1 MLSRLKGG
9 LHKFLSGAANIVA
22 PNSETNVA
30 TPANDLTIEDLIR
43 YPPETKGIPV
53 IELEKIV
60 ASQVEIFRLMHR
72 DSGLPDPFE
81 QNQEEALKPRPAKKA
96 GGKKTHELNFDTLFR
111 QVAVNYIKY
120 VHLLPASENHHH
132 CDVGGLV
139 RHSLEVALNSLR
151 KAQHQVLPAIGH
163 LDEEQARKPR
173 WQYAAWLCGLLHDAG
188 KVLYDMRVYDVDTGN
203 DWNPYLSDL
212 ITWAHEN
219 GVSRYR
225 VVWRPEHRHKKH
237 ENLSVTV
244 LEWVLTP
251 EAKAYL
257 MDNSDDLP
265 IAINHA
271 LAHYGSSYG
280 YLQGCL
286 READSAST
294 EKDIQTQ
301 WHEMIGKRRYP
312 LESALVNAMR
322 RLRDNWLVNQP
333 KGHVWIIGQDVYLSW
348 PKTIQLIV
356 QRLQEDK
363 VDVPV
368 NPSRILEI
376 LEERNLVR
384 RLDDSVTYSM
394 FTPSGIEGVTG
405 AERVICLAWPGL
417 LYETMPI
424 PRSVPGVLRLNNEG
438 KSLEYKADGSVIEIE
453 PESTS
458 EEKPDEGVSNSGRQ
472 ATTELKQL
480 GEAKATPGEK
490 PDAKAKTRPKPQPKP
505 KAKQQQKP
513 KAKPGTKK
521 QVKGGKGEEQEIA
534 MPVIPKASDRPV
546 PKPNSKGLS
555 FANQGDQK
563 PAITSKPESNAAPS
577 DPQPAQQQPE
587 PPLVDDE
594 LQVPDYLMTDDCDFI
609 EPDFDSSL
617 EEPAFL
623 SAPDYVGESGGTQD
637 EKPVDTNEQVI
648 HEQRAT
654 VVPIERKVEPTQAV
668 RLKRNQS
675 KKQPTSTGGNGIG
688 SMLRQ
693 KKAAMQSS
701 TKMEQ
706 KGWLGQ
712 KKNGRSQGDA
722 FLIDLAKAVANGEL
736 GIEQGKGVFLV
747 GGQLHLDSKAVCGFL
762 GVDAGEVAT
771 SLKNDRLLDYDKL
784 KPNLLVQRK
793 NFGGKQVMAMS
804 LTKQVSS
811 QLCAELGITATDV
824 NYQPE
829 KPTNKQVPKAGKA
842 LTPDIGAGK
851 AKPDSVAATMAKAE
865 PTEMV
870 LSSVPSIAGEDDVTM
885 FLTFLS
891 KKALTVECDYIQKTP
906 DGKCWGVFVQGAIK
920 AFMEEE
926 RKGANRNQL
935 SKELTLL
942 AVGVEEMTTP
952 VGKKKTKHLL
962 IQQAVIG

>member
-1 MLSRLKGG
+1 MFSQLKGA
-9 LHKFLSGAANIVA
+9 LHKVLCGAANVVA
-22 PNSETNVA
+22 PNSQTKVA
-30 TPANDLTIEDLIR
+30 TPVNDLTIEDLIR

-53 IELEKIV
+53 IALEKIV
-60 ASQVEIFRLMHR
+60 ASQVEILRLMHR
-72 DSGLPDPFE
+72 DSGLPDPYE
-81 QNQEEALKPRPAKKA
+81 QNQEEALKPRAVNKAVAKK
-96 GGKKTHELNFDTLFR
+96 KPELNFDTLFR
-111 QVAVNYIKY
+111 QVVVNYIKY

-132 CDVGGLV
+132 CDVGGLA

-173 WQYAAWLCGLLHDAG
+173 WQYAAWVCGLLHDAG

-212 ITWAHEN
+212 ITWAQEN

-257 MDNSDDLP
+257 MDNTDELP

-271 LAHYGSSYG
+271 LAHYGSSDG

-322 RLRDNWLVNQP
+322 RLRDNWQVNQP

-417 LYETMPI
+417 LYETMPV
-424 PRSVPGVLRLNNEG
+424 PRSVPGVLRLNNDG
-438 KSLEYKADGSVIEIE
+438 KSLEYKADGSVLEIE
-453 PESTS
+453 PDCTGEKKT
-458 EEKPDEGVSNSGRQ
+458 EEGSSNSGRQ
-472 ATTELKQL
+472 ATTEFKQL
-480 GEAKATPGEK
+480 GEAKAEIG
-490 PDAKAKTRPKPQPKP
+490 DQNGAKAKQKP
-505 KAKQQQKP
+505 KSQSKSKPQQKP
-513 KAKPGTKK
+513 KVKSASKK
-521 QVKGGKGEEQEIA
+521 QVKDGKREEQEIA
-534 MPVIPKASDRPV
+534 MPVIPKASERPV
-546 PKPNSKGLS
+546 PKANSKGLI
-555 FANQGDQK
+555 FANQGEQK
-563 PAITSKPESNAAPS
+563 TVITSKPEINAGPIDS
-577 DPQPAQQQPE
+577 QHVRPE
-587 PPLVDDE
+587 LGTPEADADD
-594 LQVPDYLMTDDCDFI
+594 LQVPEYLTMDDSNFI
-609 EPDFDSSL
+609 EPDCESEL
-617 EEPAFL
+617 QEPSFL
-623 SAPDYVGESGGTQD
+623 SAPDYVEKSDKPQSEAPIHANESLAQETPVESD
-637 EKPVDTNEQVI
+637 EVKKDTTLTASPQ
-648 HEQRAT
+648 
-654 VVPIERKVEPTQAV
+654 
-668 RLKRNQS
+668 RNQS
-675 KKQPTSTGGNGIG
+675 KRQTASSGGVGIG
-688 SMLRQ
+688 NMLRQ
-693 KKAAMQSS
+693 KKASMRSPVNL
-701 TKMEQ
+701 EP

-712 KKNGRSQGDA
+712 KKSGRSKGDV
-722 FLIDLAKAVANGEL
+722 FLIDLAKAMANGEL
-736 GIEQGKGVFLV
+736 GIEKGKGVFLV
-747 GGQLHLDSKAVCGFL
+747 AGQLYLDSKAVCGLL
-762 GVDAGEVAT
+762 GCDAGETAT

-793 NFGGKQVMAMS
+793 NFGGKQVMAMC
-804 LTKQVSS
+804 LTKKVSS

-824 NYQPE
+824 NYEPE
-829 KPTNKQVPKAGKA
+829 KAEPKEGRAF
-842 LTPDIGAGK
+842 TPEHRSGVS
-851 AKPDSVAATMAKAE
+851 KPDSVPE
-865 PTEMV
+865 PTKEE
-870 LSSVPSIAGEDDVTM
+870 SNKTDSQSVPGNSSEDDVAM
-885 FLTFLS
+885 FIAFLS
-891 KKALTVECDYIQKTP
+891 KKALSGECDFIQKAP
-906 DGKCWGVFVQGAIK
+906 DGKTWGVFVQGAIK

-935 SKELTLL
+935 SKELTML

-952 VGKKKTKHLL
+952 LGKKKTKHLL

>member
-9 LHKFLSGAANIVA
+9 LHKFLSGTANVVA
-22 PNSETNVA
+22 PNSETKVA

-53 IELEKIV
+53 IDLEKIV

-96 GGKKTHELNFDTLFR
+96 GGKKTPELNFDTLFR

-120 VHLLPASENHHH
+120 IHLLPASENHHH

-163 LDEEQARKPR
+163 LDEEQMRKPR

-244 LEWVLTP
+244 VEWVLTP

-271 LAHYGSSYG
+271 LTHYGSSAG

-356 QRLQEDK
+356 QRLQDDK

-417 LYETMPI
+417 LYETMPV
-424 PRSVPGVLRLNNEG
+424 PRSVPGVLRLNNDG
-438 KSLEYKADGSVIEIE
+438 MSLEYKADGSVIEIE
-453 PESTS
+453 PESTC
-458 EEKPDEGVSNSGRQ
+458 EEKPDERVSNSGRQ

-480 GEAKATPGEK
+480 GEAKVAPDEK
-490 PDAKAKTRPKPQPKP
+490 PDAKAKTKP
-505 KAKQQQKP
+505 KP

-521 QVKGGKGEEQEIA
+521 QVNGGKGEEQEIA
-534 MPVIPKASDRPV
+534 MPIIPKASDRPA
-546 PKPNSKGLS
+546 PKPNTKGLS
-555 FANQGDQK
+555 FANQGEQK
-563 PAITSKPESNAAPS
+563 SAIASKPDSKAAPR
-577 DPQPAQQQPE
+577 DTQTAQLQPE
-587 PPLVDDE
+587 TPVVDDE
-594 LQVPDYLMTDDCDFI
+594 LQVPDYLMTDDCDYI
-609 EPDFDSSL
+609 EPDCDSSL

-623 SAPDYVGESGGTQD
+623 SAPDYVGESGGSQGQ
-637 EKPVDTNEQVI
+637 KPVDTNEQVI
-648 HEQRAT
+648 HEQKPP
-654 VVPIERKVEPTQAV
+654 VVPIEKKAEPTQAV
-668 RLKRNQS
+668 RPKRNQS
-675 KKQPTSTGGNGIG
+675 KQQPTSIGEYGIG

-693 KKAAMQSS
+693 KKASIQSS
-701 TKMEQ
+701 TNMEQ

-712 KKNGRSQGDA
+712 KKNGCSQGDA

-747 GGQLHLDSKAVCGFL
+747 DGQLHLDSKVVFGFL
-762 GVDAGEVAT
+762 GVDAGEVAK

-824 NYQPE
+824 NYQSE
-829 KPTNKQVPKAGKA
+829 KPTSKQVPKARKA
-842 LTPDIGAGK
+842 FTPYVGAGE
-851 AKPDSVAATMAKAE
+851 AKPDSVNATTAKAE
-865 PTEMV
+865 PTETV
-870 LSSVPSIAGEDDVTM
+870 SSSATRITGEDDVTM
-885 FLTFLS
+885 FLSFLS
-891 KKALTVECDYIQKTP
+891 KKALSGECDYIQKTP
-906 DGKCWGVFVQGAIK
+906 NGKNWGVFVQGAIK
-920 AFMEEE
+920 AFVEEE

-935 SKELTLL
+935 SKELTML

-952 VGKKKTKHLL
+952 LGKKTKHLL